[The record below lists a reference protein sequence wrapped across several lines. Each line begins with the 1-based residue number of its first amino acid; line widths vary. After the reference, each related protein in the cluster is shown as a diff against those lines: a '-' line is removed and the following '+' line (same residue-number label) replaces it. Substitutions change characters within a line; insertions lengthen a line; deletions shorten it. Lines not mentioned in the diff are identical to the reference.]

1 MTLQQRADAFAA
13 AFPKYPAAWPRL
25 VEEGGK
31 PVMYAT
37 WVLGADS
44 GNPTSC
50 GLCTTGSK
58 RGAASGPR
66 RM

>member
-37 WVLGADS
+37 WVLGADYRTRS
-44 GNPTSC
+44 TFY
-50 GLCTTGSK
+50 
-58 RGAASGPR
+58 GAYP
-66 RM
+66 